1 MRDRIEVMKQYAYH
15 QWSVADTEKHFKVK
29 TEEGLSEREAAFRL
43 QKNGLNQISAKENNG
58 PWLIFFRQFK
68 NLFIILLIV
77 ASTISYFVDGLA
89 QALILFVIVLL
100 NVVVGFFQE
109 YKAEKALQALKNT
122 LIYKTK
128 VLRDGEID
136 AIEVSKVVAGDIIV
150 LREGDRVPA
159 DLRLFFEEGVRV
171 DESSLTGESAPVS
184 KHIKVLNLETN
195 LADRVNMAYAGST
208 VYAGVARGI
217 AVACGENTEFGK
229 IAELV
234 AEEQENTP
242 IKKRVAYLSQ
252 VLFVVATILSV
263 IIFTLGLY
271 QGWEVLKL
279 LTFTI
284 ALYVAAVPVSLPTVV
299 TLALTIGVSSMAKKK
314 AIVRR
319 LGVIEALGCVNIIA
333 TDKTG
338 TLTKNELAVENI
350 AYWRKDGLEV
360 YANDIK
366 NKMQTDILLFAA
378 YASSASGDA
387 KGGFIGD
394 PLEVAILNNLD
405 QRNAILIDRRN
416 TFQLKSEIP
425 FDSDKKYMMV
435 TGQVDNGKWLIVKGA
450 VEKVL
455 PFCKISKLRQIE
467 IEDTMR
473 KLSQKGLKTIA
484 LCRKTIDKLSGSDP
498 KNMEFMGILGFSDQ
512 PQDGISSSIKSA
524 IAAGIRPIIITG
536 DNHFAAKYMAEE
548 IGFDISDKEI
558 VSGSEIDRLSD
569 SGLKQKLNHVKIF
582 ARATPSDKIRIV
594 KALEEL
600 GYVVAVTGDGVNDAP
615 ALKAATVGIAMGK
628 RGNDVSKEA
637 SDIVLA
643 DDNYQTILSAVA
655 YGRVIYDN
663 IRNSII
669 FLLAGNFDELFLISI
684 AFIFNLPAPLIVV
697 QILWINLITDALP
710 AMALAFEKPHSSI
723 LLETPRDAKKSDMK
737 QAVIYASLLG
747 FWALCVGLILFLW
760 GLHDSA
766 IKARTLV
773 FTAAVLHEMIFVFSI
788 RSRSRI
794 WQNWRE
800 FFHNKYLLFT
810 IGIAIILQS
819 IVLLPPFHKFFGTT
833 NLTGLEIFVL
843 AVIAVTSFF
852 IAEGIRALMD
862 RKKSA
867 VSGFDKS

>member
-1 MRDRIEVMKQYAYH
+1 MKQYAYH
-15 QWSVADTEKHFKVK
+15 QWSVQDTEKHFSVDK
-29 TEEGLSEREAAFRL
+29 EEGLSEREASFRL
-43 QKNGLNQISAKENNG
+43 QKNGLNQINAKENNG

-68 NLFIILLIV
+68 NLFIILLII
-77 ASTISYFVDGLA
+77 ASIISYFVDGFA
-89 QALILFVIVLL
+89 QALILFAIVLM

-128 VLRDGEID
+128 VLRKGEIVE
-136 AIEVSKVVAGDIIV
+136 IEVSKVVTGDIVI
-150 LREGDRVPA
+150 LREGDKVPA

-171 DESSLTGESAPVS
+171 DESSLTGESSPVS
-184 KHIKVLNLETN
+184 KHIKVLSLETN
-195 LADRVNMAYAGST
+195 LADRANMAYAGST
-208 VYAGVARGI
+208 IYAGVARGI
-217 AVACGENTEFGK
+217 VVACGENTEFGK
-229 IAELV
+229 IADLV

-252 VLFVVATILSV
+252 VLFVVATILSI
-263 IIFTLGLY
+263 IIFTLGLF
-271 QGWEVLKL
+271 QDWEVLKL

-319 LGVIEALGCVNIIA
+319 LGVIEALGCVNVIA

-338 TLTKNELAVENI
+338 TLTKNELEVENL

-366 NKMQTDILLFAA
+366 NRAQTDLLLFAA
-378 YASSASGDA
+378 YASSASGEA
-387 KGGFIGD
+387 KGGFVGD
-394 PLEVAILNNLD
+394 PLEVAILKNLD
-405 QRNAILIDRRN
+405 QRSTALIERRN
-416 TFQLKSEIP
+416 EFEIKSEIP

-435 TGQVDNGKWLIVKGA
+435 TGEIGKEKWLIVKGA

-455 PFCKISKLRQIE
+455 PFCKVAKLRQIE
-467 IEDTMR
+467 IEDAMR

-484 LCRKTIDKLSGSDP
+484 VCRKQIDKLSPSNL
-498 KNMEFMGILGFSDQ
+498 KNMEFMGILAFSDQ
-512 PQDGISSSIKSA
+512 PQDDIEKSLRDA
-524 IAAGIRPIIITG
+524 ILAGIRPIIITG
-536 DNHFAAKYMAEE
+536 DNHFAAKYIAEE
-548 IGFDISDKEI
+548 IGFRINDDE
-558 VSGSEIDRLSD
+558 VVTGSEISKLSEA
-569 SGLKQKLNHVKIF
+569 GLREKLKKVKIF
-582 ARATPSDKIRIV
+582 ARATPSDKIHIV
-594 KALEEL
+594 ETLEKM
-600 GYVVAVTGDGVNDAP
+600 GFVVAVTGDGVNDAP

-655 YGRVIYDN
+655 YGRIIYDN

-710 AMALAFEKPHSSI
+710 AMALAFEKPHNSI
-723 LLETPRDAKKSDMK
+723 LLESPRDTKKSDIK
-737 QAVIYASLLG
+737 EAVIYASFLG
-747 FWALCVGLILFLW
+747 FLALCVGLILFLW

-766 IKARTLV
+766 TKARTLV

-800 FFHNKYLLFT
+800 FFHNKYLLAT
-810 IGIAIILQS
+810 IGIAIILQT

-833 NLTGLEIFVL
+833 NLNGVEIAVL
-843 AVIAVTSFF
+843 ATIAVTSFF
-852 IAEGIRALMD
+852 IAEGIRAFMD
-862 RKKSA
+862 RKNNRK
-867 VSGFDKS
+867 